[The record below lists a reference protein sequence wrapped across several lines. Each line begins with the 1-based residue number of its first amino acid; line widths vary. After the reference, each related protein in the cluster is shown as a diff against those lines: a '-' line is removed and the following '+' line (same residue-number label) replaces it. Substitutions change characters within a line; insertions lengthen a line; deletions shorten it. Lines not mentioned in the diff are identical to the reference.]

1 MSSNQ
6 KNQNTKKYTNPKLDI
21 LLNSYQSL
29 KLILSP
35 NLSKKKVTFMNLL
48 LELITS
54 QLKLYVELLNTTDIK
69 NIYNILN
76 TNHQKLSEGITSLFS
91 LSIHNEKD
99 KDKNKEK
106 EKDIFLST
114 PLKQEAEKG
123 TALSPILKSESK
135 HTSEIS
141 LNKSNQK
148 ETIEHNNSITSKVS
162 DENKKITEN
171 DEKINK
177 KEKIIE
183 WGKVKEKEILNKQKK
198 LFEKVHTISKSNS
211 NKKMITRI
219 NSNPKFN
226 FKSRDKMKQTKPKYE
241 NKTKKIEPKKT
252 NPIKAEI
259 LINKTENLLKQKIK
273 EIKKGRNKTKS
284 GKLKSPERY
293 KCISTCP
300 PIYNVIGNNKIFT
313 NQSSNDDINTFD
325 DKYVSIRLTNRLM
338 ERLNNKKKNKNKNNN
353 TENKKHFQNS
363 YVIEEEDSKDVV
375 NFSKKDKNLKDKNI
389 KDKNT
394 KIKKNIKDK
403 NNNNK
408 EHITLDEFLIP
419 LNSNKNGEKLFMT
432 KAGHGILTE
441 KQKDLLEN
449 YLNNCLFDEEIES
462 DIKFTYFPTV
472 KNYKII
478 KKQNSKLTP
487 SSSGGNLLNIKDGN
501 LSRSLKK
508 RKNSSNNE
516 EEDLKESINFIS
528 NNLEGSLDSYLKK
541 KKASLFDLSIVKICH
556 DVIENYKKLEAKE
569 EKSKSKNKHKIRAGR
584 KKMTVNT
591 IYGMNKLRELNNK
604 LRLDKC
610 KDDDDSEQ
618 FSKNVLHLSFS

>member
-1 MSSNQ
+1 MSNTQ
-6 KNQNTKKYTNPKLDI
+6 RYQNTKKNKTPKLDI

-35 NLSKKKVTFMNLL
+35 NLPKKKATFMNLL
-48 LELITS
+48 LDLITS
-54 QLKLYVELLNTTDIK
+54 QLKLYIELLNTKEIRK
-69 NIYNILN
+69 IYEFLDS
-76 TNHQKLSEGITSLFS
+76 NHQKLSESITSLYS
-91 LSIHNEKD
+91 LSSNTEKY
-99 KDKNKEK
+99 KEK
-106 EKDIFLST
+106 EKEKETSHLTPKKKEPEKESPLSKSDSKASIEIF
-114 PLKQEAEKG
+114 
-123 TALSPILKSESK
+123 
-135 HTSEIS
+135 

-148 ETIEHNNSITSKVS
+148 EISEHNNTVTSKIS
-162 DENKKITEN
+162 EENKKATTN
-171 DEKINK
+171 QEKINK

-241 NKTKKIEPKKT
+241 NKTKKIEHKKT

-449 YLNNCLFDEEIES
+449 YLNNCLFDEEVES
-462 DIKFTYFPTV
+462 DIQFSYFPNV
-472 KNYKII
+472 KKNNNKN
-478 KKQNSKLTP
+478 KQNLNLT
-487 SSSGGNLLNIKDGN
+487 SSYSSGDISNLKEGSLLKSVTSKKSKNEDEELKNVINLLP
-501 LSRSLKK
+501 
-508 RKNSSNNE
+508 
-516 EEDLKESINFIS
+516 
-528 NNLEGSLDSYLKK
+528 NNLEGSLDWYLRK
-541 KKASLFDLSIVKICH
+541 KKASMFDRSIFKICH
-556 DVIENYKKLEAKE
+556 DVIDNYKKLEAKE
-569 EKSKSKNKHKIRAGR
+569 ERSKSKSRFNIRSDR

-591 IYGMNKLRELNNK
+591 VFGVNKLRELNKK
-604 LRLDKC
+604 LRLIKSR
-610 KDDDDSEQ
+610 DDDSVGK
-618 FSKNVLHLSFS
+618 SMLHLSFG